1 MGCDDDNA
9 LERLFKKAAEDE
21 KGKGREIP
29 PLRKVLQSLFSIKQ
43 SFPHLVLEGSSTLYP
58 INWVMAHKTL
68 HCPAQQTERESET
81 KAQVLQH
88 SASL

>member
-9 LERLFKKAAEDE
+9 LKRLFKKAAEDE

-58 INWVMAHKTL
+58 INWEMAHKTL
-68 HCPAQQTERESET
+68 HWAAQQTERERESVT
-81 KAQVLQH
+81 RLVLFY
-88 SASL
+88 